1 MNKSM
6 QKFDQKKAIL
16 VVLAVISV
24 FIWYSSLK
32 PFFRKKSD
40 ILPAAP
46 PLAGSLEQRRGQR
59 KRSTYKN
66 WGRTP
71 FIITKTPVSDS
82 SRLSIGG
89 IVYDEKDICALINDQ
104 VVHVGDQVN
113 ENRVVDIRRDRV
125 ILNDGKK
132 DFELKLE

>member
-1 MNKSM
+1 ML
-6 QKFDQKKAIL
+6 KFDKKKVIL
-16 VVLAVISV
+16 AGLAVISV

-32 PFFRKKSD
+32 PFFRKKSG
-40 ILPAAP
+40 ILPAP
-46 PLAGSLEQRRGQR
+46 PLSGSLEQIRARK
-59 KRSTYKN
+59 KRSNYRN
-66 WGRTP
+66 WGRNP
-71 FIITKTPVSDS
+71 FMITKTPVSDS

-104 VVHVGDQVN
+104 VVHIGDEVN
-113 ENRVVDIRRDRV
+113 ANRVVDIKRDRV